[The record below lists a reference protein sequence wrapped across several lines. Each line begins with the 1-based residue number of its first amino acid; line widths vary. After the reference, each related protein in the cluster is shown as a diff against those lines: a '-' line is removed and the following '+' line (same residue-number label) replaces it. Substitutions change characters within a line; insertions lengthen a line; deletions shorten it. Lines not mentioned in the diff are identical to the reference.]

1 MKRLDLV
8 QLAFIIA
15 GICSVFFSLDLIPTF
30 LYYLFLWFTDGL
42 TGGYVMDE
50 LIITIL
56 LLAVYLIFSIYC
68 IRNSKQMAGWIT
80 DKANLHG
87 EINVKLG
94 TKDLLFTFFTILAV
108 YGLIRDLPWL
118 FSDTYNYIKALNTNA
133 EEGVVTATK
142 HKGNLFIQYCSAGL
156 FIVLLIYANI
166 FAEFLAARIKNP
178 EPPDEIMNK
187 TD

>member
-15 GICSVFFSLDLIPTF
+15 GICSIFFSLDLIPTF
-30 LYYLFLWFTDGL
+30 LLYLFTWFTDGL
-42 TGGYVMDE
+42 VGGYLMEE

-68 IRNSKQMAGWIT
+68 IRNSKQLAGWIT

-87 EINVKLG
+87 EINIKLSTRG
-94 TKDLLFTFFTILAV
+94 LLFTFFTILAV

-118 FSDTYNYIKALNTNA
+118 IKDSYDYIKAFNANA
-133 EEGVVTATK
+133 EEGIVPNNK
-142 HKGNLFIQYCSAGL
+142 NRGGLFIQFFSTGL
-156 FIVLLIYANI
+156 FVALLVYANV
-166 FAEFLAARIKNP
+166 FAEYFAARIKNP
-178 EPPDEIMNK
+178 EPPDEIMEK

>member
-15 GICSVFFSLDLIPTF
+15 GICSIFFSLDLIPTF
-30 LYYLFLWFTDGL
+30 LLYLFTWFTDGL
-42 TGGYVMDE
+42 VGGYLMEE

-68 IRNSKQMAGWIT
+68 IRNSKQLAGWIT

-87 EINVKLG
+87 EINIKLSTRG
-94 TKDLLFTFFTILAV
+94 LLFTFFTILAV

-118 FSDTYNYIKALNTNA
+118 IKDSYDYIKAFNANA
-133 EEGVVTATK
+133 EEGIVPNNK
-142 HKGNLFIQYCSAGL
+142 NRGGL
-156 FIVLLIYANI
+156 FTQFCSTGLFVALLVYANV
-166 FAEFLAARIKNP
+166 FAEFFATRIKNP
-178 EPPDEIMNK
+178 EPPDEIMEK

>member
-15 GICSVFFSLDLIPTF
+15 GICSIFFSLDLMPRF
-30 LYYLFLWFTDGL
+30 LYYLFAWFTDGL
-42 TGGYVMDE
+42 VGGYMMEE

-56 LLAVYLIFSIYC
+56 LLAVYFIFSIYC
-68 IRNSKQMAGWIT
+68 IRNSKQLAAWIT

-87 EINVKLG
+87 EINIKLD

-118 FSDTYNYIKALNTNA
+118 FKDTYDYIKAFNA
-133 EEGVVTATK
+133 NVDESVAPLTK
-142 HKGNLFIQYCSAGL
+142 NRGGLFIQFSKSGL
-156 FIVLLIYANI
+156 MIALLIYANV
-166 FAEFLAARIKNP
+166 FAEFFAARIKNT
-178 EPPDEIMNK
+178 EPTDEIMEK

>member
-15 GICSVFFSLDLIPTF
+15 GICSAFFSLDLIPTF

-42 TGGYVMDE
+42 AGGYIMDE

-56 LLAVYLIFSIYC
+56 LLAVYLIFTIYC

-94 TKDLLFTFFTILAV
+94 TKDLLFTFFIILAV
-108 YGLIRDLPWL
+108 YGLIRDIPWL

-133 EEGVVTATK
+133 EEGNVADNK
-142 HKGNLFIQYCSAGL
+142 DRGNLFIQYCSVGL
-156 FIVLLIYANI
+156 FVVLLVYANV
-166 FAEFLAARIKNP
+166 FAELLAARIKNP
-178 EPPDEIMNK
+178 EPPDEIMEK
-187 TD
+187 TN

>member
-15 GICSVFFSLDLIPTF
+15 GICSVFFSLDLIPKF
-30 LYYLFLWFTDGL
+30 LYYLFVWFTDGL
-42 TGGYVMDE
+42 AGGYVMDE

-56 LLAVYLIFSIYC
+56 LLALYLIFSIYS
-68 IRNSKQMAGWIT
+68 IRNSKQLAGWIT

-87 EINVKLG
+87 EINIKLR
-94 TKDLLFTFFTILAV
+94 TRDILFAFFIILAV

-118 FSDTYNYIKALNTNA
+118 LNDTYNYLKALNTNA
-133 EEGVVTATK
+133 EEGVITASK
-142 HKGNLFIQYCSAGL
+142 NKGPLFIQYCT
-156 FIVLLIYANI
+156 IVMFVILLIYANV

-178 EPPDEIMNK
+178 EPPDEIMKK

>member
-42 TGGYVMDE
+42 TGGYVMNE

-68 IRNSKQMAGWIT
+68 IRNSKQLAGWIA

-118 FSDTYNYIKALNTNA
+118 FSDTYNYVRAFNTNA
-133 EEGVVTATK
+133 EEGIVPANK
-142 HKGNLFIQYCSAGL
+142 NKGNLFIQYCSVGL
-156 FIVLLIYANI
+156 FVVLLIYAKI